1 MLLQQIYFQYKK
13 APFIKTSFKKPVMRV
28 LSSSNK
34 PAEFFV
40 LVFKRSET
48 TKPFSFENVSFKS
61 AFLVVTLGGDVTFFK
76 GVSLA

>member
-1 MLLQQIYFQYKK
+1 
-13 APFIKTSFKKPVMRV
+13 MRV

-48 TKPFSFENVSFKS
+48 TKPFSFENISFKS
-61 AFLVVTLGGDVTFFK
+61 AFLVVILGGDVTLFK